1 MKKILFLLL
10 AFHSVLCPAQEICVA
25 SKMNAELEQVLE
37 RDQGL
42 RTAHMLAG
50 YDQQFA
56 PGPENKAKVE
66 KILQDILV
74 ADAKNRAI
82 VHDIFNTCGWPD
94 AKQLSYKANSAMFLT
109 IQHSSKEDRIEY
121 FPYFEKLYE
130 NNQLHSFRYVM
141 MLDRMR
147 FDQGLGQ
154 LYGTHFVPG
163 KDGVELYG
171 EVHEPEKLNER
182 REKIGMLR
190 IKVFDE
196 KYPPQVNKLV
206 AVDKKK

>member
-1 MKKILFLLL
+1 MKEILFLLL

-25 SKMNAELEQVLE
+25 SKMNTELEQVLE

-56 PGPENKAKVE
+56 PSPENKAKVE
-66 KILQDILV
+66 KIRQDILV
-74 ADAKNRAI
+74 ADTKNRTI
-82 VHDIFNTCGWPD
+82 VYDLFNTCGWPD
-94 AKQLSYKANSAMFLT
+94 AKQLSYKANTALFLT
-109 IQHSSKEDRIEY
+109 IQHSSKDDRAKY

-147 FDQGLGQ
+147 YDQGLGQ

-182 REKIGMLR
+182 REKIGMTR
-190 IKVFDE
+190 ILAFDE
-196 KYPPQVNKLV
+196 KYPPQLEHGVVMSKS
-206 AVDKKK
+206 K

>member
-182 REKIGMLR
+182 CEKIGMLR

-196 KYPPQVNKLV
+196 KYPPQVNNLV
-206 AVDKKK
+206 AVDKNR